1 MAKYLSYG
9 SNCNP
14 DVMQRKGVD
23 YTRRVRASLSGY
35 QLRFNMKALR
45 ERLPETIGFAK
56 TKESPGGVVEGILY
70 DLNPDHLPLL
80 DESERYPEHYDRAEV
95 AVDTDTGAE
104 TCWVYVA
111 QIDKVADGLV
121 PTRNYVNHILAGR
134 EFMTHQYFEAL
145 DQSVTY
151 RADCVACRK
160 PSEVIFISEGGQLH
174 TLCQPC
180 REARLVWG
188 DARGREFTV
197 QETEAVMT
205 GLVSDGPGFDSI
217 AGLIQTAVDRE
228 LIEP

>member
-1 MAKYLSYG
+1 MPKYFSYG

-23 YTRRVRASLSGY
+23 YSRRIRASLSGY
-35 QLRFNMKALR
+35 QLRFNKKALR
-45 ERLPETIGFAK
+45 ERLPESIGFANIE
-56 TKESPGGVVEGILY
+56 ESSDGVVQGILY
-70 DLNPDHLPLL
+70 DLNSDHLLLL
-80 DESERYPEHYDRAEV
+80 DESERYPDHYDRVEV
-95 AVDTDTGAE
+95 TVDTEAGAE

-121 PTRNYVNHILAGR
+121 PSRNYLNHILAGR
-134 EFMTHQYFEAL
+134 EFMTQQYFEAL

-160 PSEVIFISEGGQLH
+160 SAEVVFISEGGQLH

-180 REARLVWG
+180 REARIVWG
-188 DARGREFTV
+188 DARGRRFTV
-197 QETEAVMT
+197 QETESVMT
-205 GLVSDGPGFDSI
+205 GLVTDGPGFDSI
-217 AGLIQTAVDRE
+217 VSLIQTAIDRK